1 MQDNLG
7 TGGITTNTES
17 HERINGDEYLD
28 PITGV
33 LTFNNSFGSGNA
45 VGAEDSSTPFIND
58 VYSRNEMIDAY
69 NIDDLGIN
77 ENYEKMFNDY
87 NGCNKH
93 SSQGTTTTDR
103 LSFSDKYHPKIHSS
117 LGTVPS
123 SGSSSLSPSPCSAVV
138 MNMTTF

>member
-77 ENYEKMFNDY
+77 ENLYYRQAVQSAWQDLQRVD
-87 NGCNKH
+87 GCCH
-93 SSQGTTTTDR
+93 G
-103 LSFSDKYHPKIHSS
+103 
-117 LGTVPS
+117 
-123 SGSSSLSPSPCSAVV
+123 
-138 MNMTTF
+138 